1 MARLSD
7 NERRAL
13 RERIRALEAGGGSAA
28 AVAAGRPVLPFGV
41 AAIDAVLPGGGLA
54 AGALHEIT
62 GAGPDEEDGAVAAA
76 FAAGILARLARPG
89 GGVGGAVLWCL
100 VRSDLHA
107 PGLAGLGLDPARLLV
122 VRGRRDADVLWAMEE
137 ALREGGG
144 SGDGNGDGSVAAV
157 LGEVSDLPATAG
169 RRLQLAAETS
179 GVTALVLR
187 RWPTGGIAARQRGV
201 PTAATT
207 QWRVAALPS
216 VPAAPGEPGVGRPL
230 WHVELLRCRGAAA
243 GVPASW
249 IVEGCDASGHV
260 ALPAGLAD
268 RPARPRDRARPG

>member
-1 MARLSD
+1 M
-7 NERRAL
+7 
-13 RERIRALEAGGGSAA
+13 LEAGGSGSGAA
-28 AVAAGRPVLPFGV
+28 AAAKRPALPFGI
-41 AAIDAVLPGGGLA
+41 AAIDALLPGGGLA
-54 AGALHEIT
+54 AGALHEIM
-62 GAGPDEEDGAVAAA
+62 GAGPDEEDGAVTAA
-76 FAAGILARLARPG
+76 FAAGILARLARGGTG
-89 GGVGGAVLWCL
+89 GGTVLWCL

-107 PGLAGLGLDPARLLV
+107 PGLARLGLDPARLVV

-144 SGDGNGDGSVAAV
+144 GGGNGPVAAV
-157 LGEVSDLPATAG
+157 LGEVSGLPATAG

-187 RWPTGGIAARQRGV
+187 RWPTGAVAARQRGV
-201 PTAATT
+201 PTAASTR
-207 QWRVAALPS
+207 WRVAALPS
-216 VPAAPGEPGVGRPL
+216 VPAAAGEPGVGRPL
-230 WHVELLRCRGAAA
+230 WRVELLRCRGAAA

-260 ALPAGLAD
+260 ALSAGLAD